1 MQLSQESS
9 VFYSP
14 WNVIV
19 LLSFKVFMSNWF
31 ENVFAPVQT
40 QFLVLFCLYRTEYA
54 LLGHYRLSQEM
65 DNQANIFA
73 VVSKKKDELV
83 QYSL

>member
-1 MQLSQESS
+1 M
-9 VFYSP
+9 
-14 WNVIV
+14 
-19 LLSFKVFMSNWF
+19 KAFMLNWF

-40 QFLVLFCLYRTEYA
+40 HLLVLFCFYRTESA
-54 LLGHYRLSQEM
+54 LLGHFRLLQEM

-83 QYSL
+83 QYYLINDQT